1 MGSGNSHKLDYK
13 KNYLQSVKEKK
24 REYINQKKD
33 LQMIFEFNNWKDY
46 IIKEIETLKSKL
58 PESIWVCELQSFAQN
73 WNNYKDYPWRWNLI
87 WFDYLDTTKSQIV
100 NIRRTRSSLQL
111 PVFYED
117 KPELF
122 DAENLYDLLHN
133 QFLNSNNNFIGGLI
147 VVFNTY
153 FYQQHVEELQGVD
166 RWQDR
171 DRDFIK
177 ELVEEIKC
185 FVFLSIQALSNYYGG
200 IIVEKINETPGKVYD
215 FMVEETFLEYIH
227 EILMRGFL
235 LTNYISESTYQQKLQ
250 KYQKMTCADFHIK
263 KAFQLDL
270 NSKTPAYNKAIEKLK
285 KIETVFSPFKKL
297 NIIVQTSRMICECID
312 DYWADKDISEE
323 HLMVDSDQILSIFT
337 YIVLKS
343 HINNLAGH
351 IKIIQ
356 EFARFMTNNS
366 SMGYYVT
373 TIEACLEQIRN
384 MEL

>member
-1 MGSGNSHKLDYK
+1 MGSGNSHNKLDYK

-46 IIKEIETLKSKL
+46 IIKEIEILKSKL
-58 PESIWVCELQSFAQN
+58 PESLWVYELQNFAQS

-87 WFDYLDTTKSQIV
+87 WFDYLDTTKSQII

-117 KPELF
+117 KPEIF

-147 VVFNTY
+147 VIFNTY
-153 FYQQHVEELQGVD
+153 FYQQHFDELQSVD
-166 RWQDR
+166 GWGEGR
-171 DRDFIK
+171 DVVK
-177 ELVEEIKC
+177 ELVEEIKS

-200 IIVEKINETPGKVYD
+200 IIIEKINETPGKVYD

-235 LTNYISESTYQQKLQ
+235 LANYKSESIYQEKLQ
-250 KYQKMTCADFHIK
+250 KYQKITCADLQIK

-270 NSKTPAYNKAIEKLK
+270 NSSTPAYDKAIEKLQ
-285 KIETVFSPFKKL
+285 KIESVFSPFKKL
-297 NIIVQTSRMICECID
+297 NIIIQTSRMICECID
-312 DYWADKDISEE
+312 DYWTDKIISEE
-323 HLMVDSDQILSIFT
+323 HLMVDADQILSIFT
-337 YIVLKS
+337 YIVLKA

-356 EFARFMTNNS
+356 EFARFITNNS

-373 TIEACLEQIRN
+373 TIEACLEQIKN